1 MSAPASGSARTLL
14 VALTLLTGVAPATA
28 VEPILQSASRT
39 HLGDLDG
46 MLARR
51 ETRALVAHGRTD
63 YEVVRGRQVGLVH
76 DVLDGLERRLN
87 ADHAP
92 ARRTTRKGRM
102 ARLPIRV
109 TVIAVPYDQLYRKLE
124 AGYGDLVASPMLV
137 TQAAARRVDFPHPFY
152 DEARMV
158 VITRHGDVLGE
169 GIEAVAGRRIH
180 VRRSSGFHQAL
191 PAINHRLAAE
201 GRPPA
206 VLMAADE
213 HLSDDEL
220 MEMVNAGLIEATV
233 SYRFRA
239 RLWSRIFEGIQV
251 NEHNVLL
258 DEGHIAWAVRKD
270 SPRLRAY
277 LDEFIA
283 RERAGILARARNVFG
298 TTRFARN
305 ALGVEGRARFDQP
318 VALFRR
324 YGERYDLD
332 HLLLMA
338 QGYQESKLDQ
348 NARSR
353 VGAVG
358 IMQVMPQTGAQL
370 KVGDVHRLEPNIH
383 AGAKYLS
390 ILRTRYFDDP
400 GIDPVN
406 QIYLAFAAYNA
417 GPGNIRRM
425 QDKARQRGLDP
436 NVWFD
441 NVELVALEHIG
452 RQTVE
457 YVSNIHKYYL
467 AYRLYLDS
475 IRGGGT

>member
-1 MSAPASGSARTLL
+1 
-14 VALTLLTGVAPATA
+14 
-28 VEPILQSASRT
+28 
-39 HLGDLDG
+39 
-46 MLARR
+46 
-51 ETRALVAHGRTD
+51 
-63 YEVVRGRQVGLVH
+63 
-76 DVLDGLERRLN
+76 
-87 ADHAP
+87 
-92 ARRTTRKGRM
+92 
-102 ARLPIRV
+102 
-109 TVIAVPYDQLYRKLE
+109 
-124 AGYGDLVASPMLV
+124 
-137 TQAAARRVDFPHPFY
+137 
-152 DEARMV
+152 
-158 VITRHGDVLGE
+158 
-169 GIEAVAGRRIH
+169 
-180 VRRSSGFHQAL
+180 
-191 PAINHRLAAE
+191 
-201 GRPPA
+201 
-206 VLMAADE
+206 
-213 HLSDDEL
+213 